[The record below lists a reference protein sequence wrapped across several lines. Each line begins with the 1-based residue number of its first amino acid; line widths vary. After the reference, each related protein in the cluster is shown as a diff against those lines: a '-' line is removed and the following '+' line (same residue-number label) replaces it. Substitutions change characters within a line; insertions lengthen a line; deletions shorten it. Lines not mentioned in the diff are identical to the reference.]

1 MEGLLPALG
10 SAFQLMLE
18 HLWGTLLVVS
28 ESWTHNSGLPE
39 FPWEILVC
47 AVVLVLMIKRWHNL
61 RSVKS
66 LGKRSS
72 AHEEVCGKCSENVGP
87 RAQADEALKPPRVEA
102 SSPTSQTLCLSAVNA
117 NLSGS
122 SFQDTAD
129 FLEKAWSGQSSS
141 LSQVTDGKHAFKASE
156 DGGER
161 PQKKD
166 MSDLNNSVDFP
177 ESPEPSDQEIER
189 EKQQVQEKEGQGGGP
204 EPSKALKERVL
215 EDRINRLRF
224 IAKHLLT
231 VFPFPELLRDCGD
244 EGNPDVQ
251 PKKEAKN
258 GHPLV
263 QGAEGDL
270 KGVPDDADC
279 SVSLPRPE
287 EEQQATARHPREDQ
301 QRREELPGRIT
312 SLHIE
317 EASLRCENSQLDS
330 EIQLLKRKLQSL
342 PDLHDSY
349 VMQLYRRLFK
359 KEARC
364 LEAKKKL
371 LNVCREL
378 NSVCQIRNLSKKIAG
393 DMSKELERTAAYH
406 RQEVGLCQERAQES
420 WVAALGMERALSE
433 LTQENACLRQL
444 LAQVE
449 FNSQLSPR
457 GLHAPAAPPTAHRG
471 LEGSGEPLGQEAP
484 SARGRVQP

>member
-1 MEGLLPALG
+1 
-10 SAFQLMLE
+10 MLE

-28 ESWTHNSGLPE
+28 ESWTHDSGLPE

-47 AVVLVLMIKRWHNL
+47 AVVLVLMVKRWHNL

-72 AHEEVCGKCSENVGP
+72 AREEVCGKCSENVGP

-102 SSPTSQTLCLSAVNA
+102 SSPTLQTLCLSAMNA

-129 FLEKAWSGQSSS
+129 FLENAWNGQSSS
-141 LSQVTDGKHAFKASE
+141 LSQVTDGKHTFKASE

-166 MSDLNNSVDFP
+166 MNDLNNNVDFP
-177 ESPEPSDQEIER
+177 ESPEPSDQEIKR

-231 VFPFPELLRDCGD
+231 VFPFPDLLRDGGD

-251 PKKEAKN
+251 PKKEAEN
-258 GHPLV
+258 GHPPV
-263 QGAEGDL
+263 QGSEGDL
-270 KGVPDDADC
+270 KGVPDDAGC
-279 SVSLPRPE
+279 SVFLPRPE
-287 EEQQATARHPREDQ
+287 EEQQATARHPRGDQ
-301 QRREELPGRIT
+301 QRREELPGHT
-312 SLHIE
+312 SLHVE
-317 EASLRCENSQLDS
+317 DASLRCENSQLDS

-349 VMQLYRRLFK
+349 VMQLHRRLFK
-359 KEARC
+359 KEGRC
-364 LEAKKKL
+364 LESKKQL

-406 RQEVGLCQERAQES
+406 RQEVGLCEQRAQES

-433 LTQENACLRQL
+433 LTRENACLRQL
-444 LAQVE
+444 LAQAE

-457 GLHAPAAPPTAHRG
+457 GLHAPAAPPAAHRG
-471 LEGSGEPLGQEAP
+471 PEGSGEPLGHEAP
-484 SARGRVQP
+484 PARGRVQP

>member
-28 ESWTHNSGLPE
+28 ESWTHDSGLPE

-47 AVVLVLMIKRWHNL
+47 AMVLVLMIKRWHNL

-189 EKQQVQEKEGQGGGP
+189 EKQRVQEKEGQGGGP

-258 GHPLV
+258 GHPL
-263 QGAEGDL
+263 
-270 KGVPDDADC
+270 
-279 SVSLPRPE
+279 S
-287 EEQQATARHPREDQ
+287 
-301 QRREELPGRIT
+301 
-312 SLHIE
+312 
-317 EASLRCENSQLDS
+317 
-330 EIQLLKRKLQSL
+330 
-342 PDLHDSY
+342 
-349 VMQLYRRLFK
+349 
-359 KEARC
+359 
-364 LEAKKKL
+364 
-371 LNVCREL
+371 
-378 NSVCQIRNLSKKIAG
+378 
-393 DMSKELERTAAYH
+393 
-406 RQEVGLCQERAQES
+406 
-420 WVAALGMERALSE
+420 
-433 LTQENACLRQL
+433 
-444 LAQVE
+444 
-449 FNSQLSPR
+449 
-457 GLHAPAAPPTAHRG
+457 
-471 LEGSGEPLGQEAP
+471 
-484 SARGRVQP
+484 RGRRVT

>member
-1 MEGLLPALG
+1 M
-10 SAFQLMLE
+10 
-18 HLWGTLLVVS
+18 
-28 ESWTHNSGLPE
+28 
-39 FPWEILVC
+39 
-47 AVVLVLMIKRWHNL
+47 
-61 RSVKS
+61 
-66 LGKRSS
+66 
-72 AHEEVCGKCSENVGP
+72 
-87 RAQADEALKPPRVEA
+87 
-102 SSPTSQTLCLSAVNA
+102 
-117 NLSGS
+117 
-122 SFQDTAD
+122 
-129 FLEKAWSGQSSS
+129 
-141 LSQVTDGKHAFKASE
+141 
-156 DGGER
+156 
-161 PQKKD
+161 
-166 MSDLNNSVDFP
+166 
-177 ESPEPSDQEIER
+177 
-189 EKQQVQEKEGQGGGP
+189 
-204 EPSKALKERVL
+204 
-215 EDRINRLRF
+215 
-224 IAKHLLT
+224 
-231 VFPFPELLRDCGD
+231 
-244 EGNPDVQ
+244 
-251 PKKEAKN
+251 
-258 GHPLV
+258 
-263 QGAEGDL
+263 EGDL

-287 EEQQATARHPREDQ
+287 EEQQATARHPRGDQ

-317 EASLRCENSQLDS
+317 EASLWCENSQLDS
-330 EIQLLKRKLQSL
+330 EIQLLKWKLQSL

-349 VMQLYRRLFK
+349 VMQLHRRLFK

-433 LTQENACLRQL
+433 LTRENARLRQL

-457 GLHAPAAPPTAHRG
+457 GLHAPAASPTAHRG
-471 LEGSGEPLGQEAP
+471 PKGSGEPLGQEAP

>member
-1 MEGLLPALG
+1 
-10 SAFQLMLE
+10 MLE

-28 ESWTHNSGLPE
+28 ESWTHDSGLPE

-47 AVVLVLMIKRWHNL
+47 AVVLVLMVKRWHNL

-72 AHEEVCGKCSENVGP
+72 AREEVCGKCSENVGP

-102 SSPTSQTLCLSAVNA
+102 SSPTLQTLCLSAMNA

-129 FLEKAWSGQSSS
+129 FLENAWNSQSSS
-141 LSQVTDGKHAFKASE
+141 LSQVTNGKHTFKESE

-161 PQKKD
+161 PQKKA
-166 MSDLNNSVDFP
+166 MSDLNNNVDFP
-177 ESPEPSDQEIER
+177 ESPEPSDQEIKR

-231 VFPFPELLRDCGD
+231 VFPFPDLLRDGGD

-251 PKKEAKN
+251 PKKEAEN
-258 GHPLV
+258 GHPPV
-263 QGAEGDL
+263 QGSEGDL
-270 KGVPDDADC
+270 KGIPDDAGC
-279 SVSLPRPE
+279 SVFLPRPE
-287 EEQQATARHPREDQ
+287 EEQQATARHPRGDQ
-301 QRREELPGRIT
+301 QRREELPGHT

-317 EASLRCENSQLDS
+317 DASLRCENSQLDS

-349 VMQLYRRLFK
+349 VMQLHRRLFK
-359 KEARC
+359 KEGRC
-364 LEAKKKL
+364 LESKKQL

-393 DMSKELERTAAYH
+393 DMSKELERTVAYH
-406 RQEVGLCQERAQES
+406 RQEVGLCEERAQES

-433 LTQENACLRQL
+433 LT
-444 LAQVE
+444 
-449 FNSQLSPR
+449 
-457 GLHAPAAPPTAHRG
+457 
-471 LEGSGEPLGQEAP
+471 
-484 SARGRVQP
+484 